1 MAELYVVAT
10 PIGNL
15 NDLSPRM
22 AQALADCHLIAAE
35 DTRVT
40 MKLLNHL
47 GLKKPLVSLNRH
59 TEGQKA
65 PGLVARMMEEDL
77 TVCLTCDAGTPGIS
91 DPGVPLVAQAIE
103 AGIRV
108 TPICGPSAFTAHLSA
123 CGFDARTFG
132 FYGFLPREKGDLA
145 AKLEQIGRTGLN
157 AAVFYESP
165 HRVVGL
171 VEAVGAAYPQ
181 CRLSVACDISKR
193 YEVILTGPWPHVL
206 EKLKANPN
214 VEKGEYSLVV
224 ELPPPPTAPEQPAL
238 PLEAQMLTAMLE
250 GQDLDQAAQAA
261 AEQGHP
267 RNQIYRAKLKIRRFL
282 EASGGE

>member
-15 NDLSPRM
+15 NDLTPRM
-22 AQALADCHLIAAE
+22 AQALAACQLIAAE

-65 PGLVARMMEEDL
+65 PGLVQRMLDEDL

-91 DPGVPLVAQAIE
+91 DPGVPLVAAAIQ

-108 TPICGPSAFTAHLSA
+108 TPICGPSAMTAHLSA
-123 CGFDARTFG
+123 CGFDGRTFG
-132 FYGFLPREKGDLA
+132 FYGFLPREKGALQE
-145 AKLEQIGRTGLN
+145 KLREIGRAGLN
-157 AAVFYESP
+157 LAVFYESP

-171 VEAVGAAYPQ
+171 VEALGRAYPD
-181 CRLSVACDISKR
+181 CRLSVACDISKL
-193 YEVILTGPWPHVL
+193 YEKILTGPWQQVL
-206 EKLKANPN
+206 DQLKANPN
-214 VEKGEYSLVV
+214 VEKGEYSVV
-224 ELPPPPTAPEQPAL
+224 AELPPPPLEPLKPAL
-238 PLEAQMLTAMLE
+238 PAEAQMLLAMLE
-250 GQDLDQAAQAA
+250 EGQTLDQAAQVALD
-261 AEQGHP
+261 QGCP
-267 RNQIYRAKLKIRRFL
+267 RNQVYRAKLKIKDFL
-282 EASGGE
+282 GEA